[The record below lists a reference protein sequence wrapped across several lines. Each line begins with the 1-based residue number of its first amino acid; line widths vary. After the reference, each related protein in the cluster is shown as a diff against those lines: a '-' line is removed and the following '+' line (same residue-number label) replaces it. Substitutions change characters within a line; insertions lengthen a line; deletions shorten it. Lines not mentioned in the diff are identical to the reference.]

1 MSPEPT
7 PVFVDCDTGIDDA
20 LALAYLLAEPT
31 VEVVGVGTVFGN
43 TSVELAT
50 RNTLGLLELAGRDD
64 IPVAKGAPAPLGD
77 DFEGGARAVHGS
89 DGVGGVG
96 LAPRT
101 LRAAAVGA
109 SDLLASLAREHAGR
123 LRVLSLGPL
132 TNLAR
137 FATTHP
143 DRVGDIADVTIMG
156 GAFDRNGN
164 VSKVAE
170 ANIHNDPRAAAI
182 VFDAP
187 WPVSVVPLDITMR
200 HVLTER
206 QHAELA
212 AIPGALPAVLGRM
225 LHTYLDYYEDA
236 VFAGER
242 QCALHD
248 PLAAIVAASGV
259 RVVRADEPAGI
270 DVATDGDD
278 WGRTSR
284 RAGAAAGGAVRRR
297 IVLDVDGDAA
307 QVLLD
312 ALRSRVW
319 PGDVVASR

>member
-1 MSPEPT
+1 MRPEPV

-101 LRAAAVGA
+101 LRATEFGA
-109 SDLLASLAREHAGR
+109 SELLADLAAKHAGR
-123 LRVLSLGPL
+123 LRVLALGPL

-137 FATTHP
+137 FVAAHP
-143 DRVGDIADVTIMG
+143 DRAAHIAEITVMG

-170 ANIHNDPRAAAI
+170 ANIHNDPRAASI

-212 AIPGALPAVLGRM
+212 TIPGALPAVLGRM

-236 VFAGER
+236 VFEGER

-248 PLAAIVAASGV
+248 PLAAVIVASGA
-259 RVVRADEPAGI
+259 RVVRADEPAGV
-270 DVATDGDD
+270 DVATDGEDR
-278 WGRTSR
+278 GRTSR
-284 RAGAAAGGAVRRR
+284 RPGTAAEGAATRR
-297 IVLDVDGDAA
+297 IVLDVDRDAA
-307 QVLLD
+307 EVLLD
-312 ALRSRVW
+312 ALRSRDW
-319 PGDVVASR
+319 PGDVAASR

>member
-1 MSPEPT
+1 MSPERIPI
-7 PVFVDCDTGIDDA
+7 FVDCDTGIDDA

-50 RNTLGLLELAGRDD
+50 RNTLGLLELAGCDD
-64 IPVAKGAPAPLGD
+64 IPVAKGAAAPLGE
-77 DFEGGARAVHGS
+77 DFEGGERAVHGS

-101 LRAAAVGA
+101 LRAAEIEASGLL
-109 SDLLASLAREHAGR
+109 SDLAEEHSGR
-123 LRVLSLGPL
+123 LRVLALGPL

-137 FATTHP
+137 FVAAHP
-143 DRVGDIADVTIMG
+143 DRVADIAQVTVMG

-164 VSKVAE
+164 VSRVAE

-182 VFDAP
+182 VFDAA

-206 QHAELA
+206 QRAELA
-212 AIPGALPAVLGRM
+212 AIPGALPTVLGRM
-225 LHTYLDYYEDA
+225 LHTYLDYYEDS
-236 VFAGER
+236 VFEGER

-248 PLAAIVAASGV
+248 PLAAVVVASGA
-259 RVVRADEPAGI
+259 RVIRADEPAGI

-284 RAGAAAGGAVRRR
+284 RPGTAAEGTATRR
-297 IVLDVDGDAA
+297 IVLDVDRDAA
-307 QVLLD
+307 ETLLEVLR
-312 ALRSRVW
+312 AREW
-319 PGDVVASR
+319 PS

>member
-1 MSPEPT
+1 MRPGPT

-50 RNTLGLLELAGRDD
+50 GNTLGLLELAGRDD
-64 IPVAKGAPAPLGD
+64 IPVAMGAPAPLGE

-96 LAPRT
+96 LAPHR
-101 LRAAAVGA
+101 LRAAEVGA
-109 SDLLASLAREHAGR
+109 SDLLADLAATHPGR
-123 LRVLSLGPL
+123 LRVLALGPL

-137 FATTHP
+137 FVHAHP
-143 DRVGDIADVTIMG
+143 DRVGDIADVTVMG

-164 VSKVAE
+164 VSRVAE

-206 QHAELA
+206 EHAELA

-236 VFAGER
+236 VFEGER

-248 PLAAIVAASGV
+248 PLAAVVAASGARIM
-259 RVVRADEPAGI
+259 RVDEPAGI
-270 DVATDGDD
+270 DVATDGD

-284 RAGAAAGGAVRRR
+284 RPGTAAEAVARRR
-297 IVLDVDGDAA
+297 IVLDVDRDAA
-307 QVLLD
+307 AVLLE
-312 ALRSRVW
+312 ALRAWEW
-319 PGDVVASR
+319 PD